1 MSRDSRSTHTCYF
14 AAMAAQLLAESCLGE
29 LSGRLNVPLEL
40 LQAVAAD
47 EQHCVLL
54 ERVAEYVTTKQDEAE
69 EYESVLAELSATIS
83 QRDNEAG

>member
-1 MSRDSRSTHTCYF
+1 
-14 AAMAAQLLAESCLGE
+14 MAAQLLAENCLGE